1 MKNKGI
7 VLIPFSSTIDV
18 DNFARKYNLQDKYS
32 GMFLHQI
39 DKNHPNK
46 FIIIIEDWNFED
58 IPKEI
63 WKSFNQKNSG
73 SAYYFERKEDL
84 NDFREHFYP
93 SSLYLPKQVPLNK
106 GWLLISTEI
115 ESPIFIHI

>member
-7 VLIPFSSTIDV
+7 VLIPFSNTNDV

-32 GMFLHQI
+32 GMFLHQT

-63 WKSFNQKNSG
+63 WKSFNQKDG
-73 SAYYFERKEDL
+73 GVYYFERKEDL
-84 NDFREHFYP
+84 NNFRKHFYP
-93 SSLYLPKQVPLNK
+93 SCLYLPKQVPLNK
-106 GWLLISTEI
+106 GWLLVSTEI
-115 ESPIFIHI
+115 SSPTFVHI